1 MLYKL
6 MFVCRCVVHCVCLY
20 MFFFLMIR
28 RPPRS
33 TRTDTLF
40 PYTTL
45 FRSLGQ
51 ISTVGNRLEV
61 DDNLFSFRV
70 GAVVKP
76 TPDTSL
82 YVAFG
87 NSKLPSKSSVD
98 GSCTAD
104 NAAGGSGNCNVRPE
118 TTKNYEIGAKADL
131 FDKQ

>member
-1 MLYKL
+1 MRISDWSSD
-6 MFVCRCVVHCVCLY
+6 VCSSDLT
-20 MFFFLMIR
+20 MKFTDWFEINGGIR
-28 RPPRS
+28 YEKVKGFN
-33 TRTDTLF
+33 RTFT
-40 PYTTL
+40 YNTTGG
-45 FRSLGQ
+45 SAQLGQ

-98 GSCTAD
+98 RKSTRL
-104 NAAGGSGNCNVRPE
+104 NSSH
-118 TTKNYEIGAKADL
+118 
-131 FDKQ
+131 